1 MAEITLNSNYF
12 ISLYKARNNILEI
25 LEDSNY
31 DVGDYKEFSMHELN
45 TIIQNNQLDMV
56 VSRENNGD
64 EPYTGKKVMIHFYEL
79 LSKNNK
85 TLRDKNIDNL
95 IEEYFYIQ
103 NILQDNDRLIIIVN
117 DDPNDTLSNYLKLQW
132 EKNNILINVISL
144 KRLQFNILKHKMV
157 PKHKILSRNDKDDF
171 FKKYNI
177 VNNKQIPEI
186 SRFDPV
192 AQVIG
197 IKPDEICE
205 IIRPSKTAIESTYY
219 RACVNY

>member
-31 DVGDYKEFSMHELN
+31 DVSDYKEFSMHELHS
-45 TIIQNNQLDMV
+45 IIQNNQLDMI
-56 VSRENNGD
+56 VSRENED
-64 EPYTGKKVMIHFYEL
+64 EPHTGKKVMIHFYEL
-79 LSKNNK
+79 LNKNNK

-103 NILQDNDRLIIIVN
+103 NILQANDRLIIVVN
-117 DDPNDTLSNYLKLQW
+117 DDPNDTLVNYLKLQW

-157 PKHKILSRNDKDDF
+157 PQHKLLSSKDKDDF

-177 VNNKQIPEI
+177 VNNNQIPEI

-197 IKPDEICE
+197 IKPNEVCE

-219 RACVNY
+219 RTCVNY